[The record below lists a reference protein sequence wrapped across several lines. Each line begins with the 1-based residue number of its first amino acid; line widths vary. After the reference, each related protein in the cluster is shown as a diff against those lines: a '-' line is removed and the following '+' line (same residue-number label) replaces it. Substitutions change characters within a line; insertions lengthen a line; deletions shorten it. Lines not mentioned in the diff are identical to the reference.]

1 MFIDGFTL
9 FGSWPGMPYDHQVEE
24 LVSGLERFKLE
35 RACTLSSKGIFFDA
49 AAGNATTWE
58 VCQQNPRLVPIG
70 VVDPRIDGLAQ
81 VDFCKETGFRILSL
95 YPVSQE
101 WALSGASA
109 RNVLKRIDEAR
120 MPVLIEAGRDGDPS
134 LVLEATRDLTMP
146 IILLDV
152 SLRTVSEAM
161 AVLRARPQTYLA
173 TRLLCGGDT
182 IEYLSQEIGADRLIF
197 TSRFPISCFS
207 SAFLTAKF
215 ANINEVDQRAIM
227 GDNMARL
234 LGL

>member
-24 LVSGLERFKLE
+24 LVSGLERFKIE
-35 RACTLSSKGIFFDA
+35 RACMLSSKGIFFDA
-49 AAGNATTWE
+49 AAGNVTTWE
-58 VCQQNPRLVPIG
+58 VSQQNSRLIPIG
-70 VVDPRIDGLAQ
+70 VVDPRIDGQGQ
-81 VDFCKETGFRILSL
+81 VEYCKTKGFRLLSL

-101 WALSGASA
+101 WSMSGASA
-109 RNVLKRIDEAR
+109 RNVLQRIDAAK

-146 IILLDV
+146 VILLDV
-152 SLRTVSEAM
+152 SLRTVSEAL

-182 IEYLSQEIGADRLIF
+182 IEYLAQEIGADRLIF

-215 ANINEVDQRAIM
+215 AAISEADQRAIM